1 MQCLSPPDQEGWL
14 GEFSGGLDYPLLWK
28 EGEVYLLPLTEE
40 DTGFYKAPGESAR
53 KIIEIWMNPQ
63 GQIVTAV
70 STGGLHPPGRYLSF
84 AEIDFIRY

>member
-1 MQCLSPPDQEGWL
+1 
-14 GEFSGGLDYPLLWK
+14 
-28 EGEVYLLPLTEE
+28 
-40 DTGFYKAPGESAR
+40 
-53 KIIEIWMNPQ
+53 MNPQ